1 MPMRKTR
8 RYTRRND
15 GVAREVGPLI
25 GTSGTDEVDAYL
37 AEIIGELERV
47 ARAHHKEM
55 LAYLLS
61 MAGIQAIA
69 PKARLDGSRLLH

>member
-1 MPMRKTR
+1 MSIRKTR
-8 RYTRRND
+8 RDVRRND
-15 GVAREVGPLI
+15 GVAREVGLAARMA
-25 GTSGTDEVDAYL
+25 GADEVDTYL
-37 AEIIGELERV
+37 AEIIGELERM

-69 PKARLDGSRLLH
+69 AKSSQNGSRVLH